1 MKQNKP
7 RQDKPNTLRPGQP
20 WLKKLEPVLY
30 MAAIFILLVVQL
42 KPLVIDRK
50 TVEGVDIVGSIGQ
63 TRQWVDYGKGSG
75 EAALWNP
82 TIFGGMPIYHMSPA
96 RTHYSESIVSVLFDF
111 FVLHF
116 SIIQIV
122 T

>member
-7 RQDKPNTLRPGQP
+7 RQDKPNTLRTGQP

-30 MAAIFILLVVQL
+30 MAAIFVLLVVQL

-50 TVEGVDIVGSIGQ
+50 TVEGVDVVGSIGQ
-63 TRQWVDYGKGSG
+63 NKQWVDYQKESG

-82 TIFGGMPIYHMSPA
+82 AIFGGMPIYHMSPA
-96 RTHYSESIVSVLFDF
+96 RTRYSEPL
-111 FVLHF
+111 
-116 SIIQIV
+116 
-122 T
+122 